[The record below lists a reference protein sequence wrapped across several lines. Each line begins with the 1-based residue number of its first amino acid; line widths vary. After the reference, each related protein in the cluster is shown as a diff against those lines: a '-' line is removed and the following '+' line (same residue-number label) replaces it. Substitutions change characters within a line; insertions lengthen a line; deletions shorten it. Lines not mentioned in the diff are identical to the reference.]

1 VKGLT
6 DSSSCGLSLLA
17 WKLNIS
23 EVIFV
28 ELALPARNVQPNDR
42 VKPMPVWE
50 SILILVVISLLGIL
64 CFYGL
69 RPYLEQMGWNE
80 YTAYLASLSLV
91 FLVMLVW
98 SALAFFLEGNGRTW
112 EAFLRRTRMD
122 RFSPGV
128 LAWSIGLG
136 LLMFASTLIFSPLIS
151 RAISG
156 GFLPIPQG
164 IPDYINPVK
173 QLSIAQV
180 KAQLVAQGVVPLIP
194 IVLLLNIFGEE
205 IFWRGMVFPR
215 QELKHGR
222 PTFLIHGAIWAFSH
236 LFQYWLMLPILI
248 SSVALAYVYQRTRNT
263 WAGILAHMLNNAL
276 PFVIMFLVVS

>member
-1 VKGLT
+1 MDIAVPVV
-6 DSSSCGLSLLA
+6 D
-17 WKLNIS
+17 
-23 EVIFV
+23 
-28 ELALPARNVQPNDR
+28 VQPDDR

-50 SILILVVISLLGIL
+50 SVLILVVISLLGML

-69 RPYLEQMGWNE
+69 RPYLEQVGWNE
-80 YTAYLASLSLV
+80 YTAYLASLSIV
-91 FLVMLVW
+91 FLVMLAW

-112 EAFLRRTRMD
+112 EEFLRRTNLNRL
-122 RFSPGV
+122 SPGV
-128 LAWSIGLG
+128 LLWSIGLG
-136 LLMFASTLIFSPLIS
+136 LLMFSSTLVFSPLLS

-164 IPDYINPVK
+164 IPDYVNPLK

-180 KAQLVAQGVVPLIP
+180 KAQLLAQGVLPLIP
-194 IVLLLNIFGEE
+194 VVLLLNIFGEE
-205 IFWRGMVFPR
+205 IFWRGMIFPR
-215 QELKHGR
+215 QELRHGR
-222 PTFLIHGAIWAFSH
+222 PTFLIHGAIWALSH

-276 PFVIMFLVVS
+276 PFVIMIFVAA

>member
-1 VKGLT
+1 MEST
-6 DSSSCGLSLLA
+6 
-17 WKLNIS
+17 
-23 EVIFV
+23 
-28 ELALPARNVQPNDR
+28 LPAFNVQPDDQ
-42 VKPMPVWE
+42 VKPMPAWE
-50 SILILVVISLLGIL
+50 STLILVVISLLGIL

-80 YTAYLASLSLV
+80 YTAYLASLSIV
-91 FLVMLVW
+91 FLVMLAW
-98 SALAFFLEGNGRTW
+98 SALAFFLEGNSRTW

-173 QLSIAQV
+173 QLSIVQV
-180 KAQLVAQGVVPLIP
+180 KAQLSAQGVVPLIP

-205 IFWRGMVFPR
+205 IFWRGLVFPR
-215 QELKHGR
+215 QELIHGR
-222 PTFLIHGAIWAFSH
+222 RTFLIHGVIWAFSH

-276 PFVIMFLVVS
+276 PFVIMFFVAP